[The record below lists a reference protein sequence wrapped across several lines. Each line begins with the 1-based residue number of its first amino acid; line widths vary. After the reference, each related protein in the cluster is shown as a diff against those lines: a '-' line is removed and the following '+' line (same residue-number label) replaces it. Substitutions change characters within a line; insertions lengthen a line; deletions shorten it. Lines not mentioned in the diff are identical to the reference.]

1 MSSRLRFPDAAA
13 AADALTFA
21 GRAAAVDADAAVRLV
36 GASGVLAMTAGVL
49 APRSLLEP
57 MPTVLVMRVLP
68 VDAELECDLVV
79 TATGLTEVV
88 DDATAVALPE
98 TAVRAAW
105 AGVSP
110 PKSGWARAAS
120 LTSAALA
127 ARAQWGMAAV
137 AHDLPVDPGEDVVRT
152 VRARIW
158 GEGDAD
164 LGDIV
169 RGAAFAAVSMGFV
182 HGEEEV
188 SVFTAP
194 GWTRLTLQRGHVLV
208 REPRRSG
215 LTPVRA
221 TGR

>member
-1 MSSRLRFPDAAA
+1 MSPRLRFPDAAA

-21 GRAAAVDADAAVRLV
+21 GRVAAVDPDASVRLV
-36 GASGVLAMTAGVL
+36 AASGTLAMTAGVL

-57 MPTVLVMRVLP
+57 MPTVLAMRVLP
-68 VDAELECDLVV
+68 VDAELECDLTV
-79 TATGLTEVV
+79 TATGLTATP
-88 DDATAVALPE
+88 DASEVALPE

-110 PKSGWARAAS
+110 PRSGWVR
-120 LTSAALA
+120 SAGVKSSVLA

-137 AHDLPVDPGEDVVRT
+137 AHELPVDPGEDIVRA
-152 VRARIW
+152 VRARVW
-158 GEGDAD
+158 GEGDPD
-164 LGDIV
+164 LNGVV

-182 HGEEEV
+182 LGDEDV
-188 SVFTAP
+188 AVLTAP
-194 GWTRLTLQRGHVLV
+194 GWTRLTLQRGHVLL

-215 LTPVRA
+215 LTAVRA